1 MQGKDD
7 GVQVSKKKK
16 KNREGRS
23 FGRGGALEG
32 LTIHRSTKFKT
43 FPDLLVLHM
52 KKFQLVNWLPT
63 KLDIPV
69 SVPDILTLDHLV
81 AQGLQPGEQEL
92 TVSSSSPSL
101 PEFNATAMA
110 QLEAMGFP
118 TVRCQKA
125 LLATGNNDAE
135 IAMGWLFEHMED
147 PGELSLSLVH
157 GKIRSSKYH

>member
-1 MQGKDD
+1 M
-7 GVQVSKKKK
+7 
-16 KNREGRS
+16 
-23 FGRGGALEG
+23 EG

-118 TVRCQKA
+118 TMRCQKA
-125 LLATGNNDAE
+125 LLATGNDDAE